1 MESMLMDLK
10 YAARRLRARPTY
22 SLLAAL
28 TLALGVGGTA
38 AVWGLVRGLLIE
50 PLPYANE
57 QRVSIFWNQGDWSER
72 EVLYLEQEWPG
83 FEKVAAYRA
92 DDVTLRQ
99 GEAPA
104 QLLAGLA
111 TTAPLFD
118 VLGVKPLMGRGL
130 QQGDDRENA
139 ERVAVISH
147 AMWQELGGSQT
158 VVGSRLQ
165 LSGVPHTVVGVMPR
179 GFWFP
184 DPTVRV
190 WRAEPLNESDGS
202 GNYTLVGLRQ
212 AGATQAAMEAAL
224 GRLTARLKERFTYPA
239 QWDKTRSPI
248 LTDLRE
254 HLLGGL
260 RVPLLAVLAAMAVIL
275 LIACGN
281 VAALMLG
288 QVDASATEFAVR
300 AALGADR
307 RRMTQQLL
315 AEALLVGLAAA
326 GLGMLLATYGF
337 RLLADALPLGAL
349 AERATLDWSVFF
361 AALGIALLTALA
373 VALIPATHL
382 WRSDPSRALSH
393 ARTGGGRGG
402 RLEGTLVVGQVAL
415 AVLLTAGAALLVRS
429 VMNLRAIDPGVDTDH
444 VAVVDITIPR
454 DLSLA
459 QKRQAMQDM
468 VGALER
474 LPGVTAAGATIKLP
488 LRGSGHSWGIQVEGR
503 PELASSTTFFRLV
516 TPDYFRAMGI
526 SLKEGRLLERTDVE
540 TGERVVV
547 VNQALAAK
555 YFAGQSALGKR
566 LGTGFGGF
574 ERIVGVVEDVA
585 EAELTDG
592 PAPARYMLYQQVP
605 YMFDL
610 ASLVLRVDGRAPSEG
625 SGSAAG
631 RAPADLLEE
640 ARRAVQAAA
649 PAVAVQKTT
658 TLADVFE
665 VAVGPARQVMSV
677 LTFLTGLALVLGAV
691 GIYGVTS
698 QYVTRRR
705 RDLGI
710 RLALGLTPARVVAQ
724 VVGRGGR
731 LVLLGSVVGT
741 IAVLGLAR
749 LLASLL
755 YGVSAVDPLALLGA
769 TGLLLLVGMLVALVP
784 ARRASRLDPAAV
796 FREQ

>member
-1 MESMLMDLK
+1 MVSMVMDLK
-10 YAARRLRARPTY
+10 YAARRLRVRPTY

-38 AVWGLVRGLLIE
+38 SVWGLVRGLLIE

-57 QRVSIFWNQGDWSER
+57 ARVSVFWNQGDWSER
-72 EVLYLEQEWPG
+72 EVLYLEQDWPG
-83 FEKVAAYRA
+83 FEKVAAYRS

-130 QQGDDRENA
+130 QPGDDRENA

-147 AMWQELGGSQT
+147 GMWQELGGGPG
-158 VVGSRLQ
+158 VVGSQLQ
-165 LSGVPHTVVGVMPR
+165 LGGVTHTVVGVMPR
-179 GFWFP
+179 DFWFP
-184 DPTVRV
+184 DSTVRV
-190 WRAEPLNESDGS
+190 WRAEPLNPSDGS

-212 AGATQAAMEAAL
+212 AGATPAAMEAAL
-224 GRLTARLKERFTYPA
+224 GRITSRLKERFTYPA
-239 QWDKTRSPI
+239 QWDKTRSPN

-254 HLLGGL
+254 HLLGSL

-326 GLGMLLATYGF
+326 GLGMLLAAHGF
-337 RLLADALPLGAL
+337 RVLADALPLGAL
-349 AERATLDWSVFF
+349 AARAALDWSVFG
-361 AALGIALLTALA
+361 ASLAVALLTALG
-373 VALIPATHL
+373 VALVPATHL
-382 WRSDPSRALSH
+382 WRSDPSRALSR
-393 ARTGGGRGG
+393 ASTGGGRGG
-402 RLEGTLVVGQVAL
+402 RMEGTLVVGQVAL

-429 VMNLRAIDPGVDTDH
+429 VMNLRAIDPGVDTGQ
-444 VAVVDITIPR
+444 VAVVDITMPK
-454 DLSLA
+454 DLNRA
-459 QKRQAMQDM
+459 QKRQALQDM
-468 VGALER
+468 VGALEA
-474 LPGVTAAGATIKLP
+474 LPGVTAAGATMKLP
-488 LRGSGHSWGIQVEGR
+488 LRGSGHNWGIEVEGQ

-540 TGERVVV
+540 AGERVVV

-555 YFAGQSALGKR
+555 YFPGQSALGKR

-585 EAELTDG
+585 EADLTDG

-605 YMFDL
+605 FMYDL
-610 ASLVLRVDGRAPSEG
+610 AALVMRVE
-625 SGSAAG
+625 G

-640 ARRAVQAAA
+640 ARRAMQAAV
-649 PAVAVQKTT
+649 PAVAVQKTI

-710 RLALGLTPARVVAQ
+710 RLALGLTPGRAAAQ

-731 LVLLGSVVGT
+731 LVLLGSLAGT
-741 IAVLGLAR
+741 VAVLALAR

-769 TGLLLLVGMLVALVP
+769 TVLLLLVGVLAALVP

-796 FREQ
+796 FREL

>member
-1 MESMLMDLK
+1 
-10 YAARRLRARPTY
+10 
-22 SLLAAL
+22 
-28 TLALGVGGTA
+28 
-38 AVWGLVRGLLIE
+38 VWGLVRGLLIE

-57 QRVSIFWNQGDWSER
+57 ARVSVFWNQGDWSER
-72 EVLYLEQEWPG
+72 EVLYLEQDWPG
-83 FEKVAAYRA
+83 FEKVAAYRS

-130 QQGDDRENA
+130 QPGDDRENA

-147 AMWQELGGSQT
+147 GMWQELGGGPG
-158 VVGSRLQ
+158 VVGSQLQ
-165 LSGVPHTVVGVMPR
+165 LGGVTHTVVGVMPR
-179 GFWFP
+179 DFWFP
-184 DPTVRV
+184 DSTVRV
-190 WRAEPLNESDGS
+190 WRAEPLNPSDGS

-212 AGATQAAMEAAL
+212 AGATPAAMEAAL
-224 GRLTARLKERFTYPA
+224 GRITSRLKERFTYPA
-239 QWDKTRSPI
+239 QWDKTRSPN

-254 HLLGGL
+254 HLLGSL

-326 GLGMLLATYGF
+326 GLGMLLAAHGF
-337 RLLADALPLGAL
+337 RVLADALPLGAL
-349 AERATLDWSVFF
+349 AARAALDWSVFG
-361 AALGIALLTALA
+361 ASLAVALLTALG
-373 VALIPATHL
+373 VALVPATHL
-382 WRSDPSRALSH
+382 WRSDPSRALSR
-393 ARTGGGRGG
+393 ASTGGGRGG
-402 RLEGTLVVGQVAL
+402 RMEGTLVVGQVAL

-429 VMNLRAIDPGVDTDH
+429 VMNLRAIDPGVDTGQ
-444 VAVVDITIPR
+444 VAVVDITMPK
-454 DLSLA
+454 DLNRA
-459 QKRQAMQDM
+459 QKRQALQDM
-468 VGALER
+468 VGALEA
-474 LPGVTAAGATIKLP
+474 LPGVTAAGATMKLP
-488 LRGSGHSWGIQVEGR
+488 LRGSGHNWGIEVEGQ

-540 TGERVVV
+540 AGERVVV

-555 YFAGQSALGKR
+555 YFPGQSALGKR

-585 EAELTDG
+585 EADLTDG

-605 YMFDL
+605 FMYDL
-610 ASLVLRVDGRAPSEG
+610 AALVMRVE
-625 SGSAAG
+625 G

-640 ARRAVQAAA
+640 ARRAMQAAV
-649 PAVAVQKTT
+649 PAVAVQKTI

-710 RLALGLTPARVVAQ
+710 RLALGLTPGRAAAQ

-731 LVLLGSVVGT
+731 LVLLGSLAGT
-741 IAVLGLAR
+741 VAVLALAR

-769 TGLLLLVGMLVALVP
+769 TVLLLLVGVLAALVP

-796 FREQ
+796 FREL

>member
-1 MESMLMDLK
+1 MESLAMDLK
-10 YAARRLRARPTY
+10 YAARRLSARPTY
-22 SLLAAL
+22 ALLAAL

-57 QRVSIFWNQGDWSER
+57 QRVSVFWNQGDWSER
-72 EVLYLEQEWPG
+72 EVLYLEQDWPG
-83 FEKVAAYRA
+83 FEKVAAYRT

-118 VLGVKPLMGRGL
+118 VLGVQPLMGRGL
-130 QQGDDRENA
+130 QPGDDRENA
-139 ERVAVISH
+139 ERVVVISY
-147 AMWQELGGSQT
+147 ALWQELGGSSG
-158 VVGSRLQ
+158 VLGSQLQ
-165 LSGVPHTVVGVMPR
+165 LGGAPHTVVGVMPR

-190 WRAEPLNESDGS
+190 WRAEPLNPSDGS

-212 AGATQAAMEAAL
+212 AGATPAAMETAL
-224 GRLTARLKERFTYPA
+224 GRITARLKEQFTYPA

-254 HLLGGL
+254 HLLGSL
-260 RVPLLAVLAAMAVIL
+260 RVPLLAVLSAMAVIL

-349 AERATLDWSVFF
+349 AERATLDWPVFW
-361 AALGIALLTALA
+361 AALGIALLTALG
-373 VALIPATHL
+373 VAMVPATHL

-402 RLEGTLVVGQVAL
+402 RGGRMEATLVVGQVAL
-415 AVLLTAGAALLVRS
+415 AVLLTSGAALLVRS
-429 VMNLRAIDPGVDTDH
+429 VMNLRAIDPGVDTDR
-444 VAVVDITIPR
+444 VAVVDITMPK

-468 VGALER
+468 VGALEA
-474 LPGVTAAGATIKLP
+474 LPGVTAAGATMKLP
-488 LRGSGHSWGIQVEGR
+488 LRGSGHSWGIEVEGQ
-503 PELASSTTFFRLV
+503 PDLASSTTFFRLV
-516 TPDYFRAMGI
+516 TPDYYRAMGI

-540 TGERVVV
+540 AGERVVV

-555 YFAGQSALGKR
+555 YFPGQSALGKR
-566 LGTGFGGF
+566 IATGFGGF

-585 EAELTDG
+585 EADLTDG
-592 PAPARYMLYQQVP
+592 PVPARYMLYQQVP

-610 ASLVLRVDGRAPSEG
+610 AALVLRVEGRSPAGAE
-625 SGSAAG
+625 G
-631 RAPADLLEE
+631 RAPAGLLEE

-658 TLADVFE
+658 TLAFVFE

-677 LTFLTGLALVLGAV
+677 LTFLTGLALLLGAV

-710 RLALGLTPARVVAQ
+710 RLALGLTPARAAAQ

-731 LVLLGSVVGT
+731 LVLLGSAVGT

-769 TGLLLLVGMLVALVP
+769 TALLLLVGVIAALVP

>member
-1 MESMLMDLK
+1 MESVVMDLR

-22 SLLAAL
+22 TLLAAL

-57 QRVSIFWNQGDWSER
+57 ARVSVFWNQGDWSER
-72 EVLYLEQEWPG
+72 EVLYLEGDWPG
-83 FEKVAAYRA
+83 FEKVAAYRT

-99 GEAPA
+99 GDAPA

-111 TTAPLFD
+111 TTASLFD
-118 VLGVKPLMGRGL
+118 VLGVQPLMGRGL
-130 QQGDDRENA
+130 QPGDDRENA
-139 ERVAVISH
+139 ARVAVISH
-147 AMWQELGGSQT
+147 GMWQELGGSPG
-158 VVGSRLQ
+158 VVGSQLQ
-165 LSGVPHTVVGVMPR
+165 LGGVPHTVVGVMPK

-190 WRAEPLNESDGS
+190 WRAEPLNQADGS

-212 AGATQAAMEAAL
+212 SGATPAAMQAAL
-224 GRLTARLKERFTYPA
+224 GRITARLKESFTYPA
-239 QWDKTRSPI
+239 QWDKTRSPE

-254 HLLGGL
+254 HLLGSL

-315 AEALLVGLAAA
+315 AEALLVALAAA

-337 RLLADALPLGAL
+337 RVLADALPLGAL
-349 AERATLDWSVFF
+349 AERATLDWSVFW

-373 VALIPATHL
+373 VALVPATHL
-382 WRSDPSRALSH
+382 WRSDPSRALSR
-393 ARTGGGRGG
+393 ARTSGVRGG
-402 RLEGTLVVGQVAL
+402 RMEGTLVVGQVAL

-429 VMNLRAIDPGVDTDH
+429 VMNLRAIDPGVDTDR
-444 VAVVDITIPR
+444 VAVVDITMPK

-459 QKRQAMQDM
+459 QKRQALQEMM
-468 VGALER
+468 GALEV
-474 LPGVTAAGATIKLP
+474 LPGVTAAGATMKLP
-488 LRGSGHSWGIQVEGR
+488 LRGSGHSWGITVEGQ
-503 PELASSTTFFRLV
+503 PELASSTTYFRLV

-540 TGERVVV
+540 GGERVVV

-555 YFAGQSALGKR
+555 YFPGQSPLGRR
-566 LGTGFGGF
+566 LSTGFGGF

-585 EAELTDG
+585 EANLTDG

-605 YMFDL
+605 YMYDL
-610 ASLVLRVDGRAPSEG
+610 AALVLRVE
-625 SGSAAG
+625 G
-631 RAPADLLEE
+631 RAPAEVLEE

-691 GIYGVTS
+691 GIYGVTA

-731 LVLLGSVVGT
+731 LVLLGSALGT

-769 TGLLLLVGMLVALVP
+769 TLLLLLVGMLAALVP

>member
-1 MESMLMDLK
+1 METVTMDLK

-22 SLLAAL
+22 ALLAAL

-50 PLPYANE
+50 PLPHANE
-57 QRVSIFWNQGDWSER
+57 QRVSVFWNQGDWSER
-72 EVLYLEQEWPG
+72 EILYLENDWPG
-83 FEKVAAYRA
+83 FEKVAAYRS

-99 GEAPA
+99 GDAPA

-130 QQGDDRENA
+130 QPGDDRENA
-139 ERVAVISH
+139 ARVAVISH
-147 AMWQELGGSQT
+147 GLWQELGGGPG
-158 VVGSRLQ
+158 VVGSTLQ
-165 LSGVPHTVVGVMPR
+165 LSGVPHTVVGVMPK

-190 WRAEPLNESDGS
+190 WRAEPLNQTDGS

-212 AGATQAAMEAAL
+212 AGATPAAMNAAL
-224 GRLTARLKERFTYPA
+224 GRITSRLKEQFTYPA

-315 AEALLVGLAAA
+315 AEALVIGIAAA

-337 RLLADALPLGAL
+337 QVLTDALPLGAL
-349 AERATLDWSVFF
+349 AERATLDWSVFW
-361 AALGIALLTALA
+361 AALGVALLTALG
-373 VALIPATHL
+373 VALVPAAHL
-382 WRSDPSRALSH
+382 WRSDPSRALSG
-393 ARTGGGRGG
+393 ARTGGRRGG

-429 VMNLRAIDPGVDTDH
+429 VMNLRAIDPGVDTGR
-444 VAVVDITIPR
+444 VAVVDITMPK
-454 DLSLA
+454 DLSRA
-459 QKRQAMQDM
+459 QKRQALEELAR
-468 VGALER
+468 ALDA
-474 LPGVTAAGATIKLP
+474 LPGVTAAGATMKLP
-488 LRGSGHSWGIQVEGR
+488 LRGSGHNWGIQVEGR
-503 PELASSTTFFRLV
+503 PDLASSTTFFRLV

-540 TGERVVV
+540 AGERVVV

-555 YFAGQSALGKR
+555 YFPGESPLGKR
-566 LGTGFGGF
+566 LATGFGGF

-585 EAELTDG
+585 EAKLTDG

-605 YMFDL
+605 FMFDL
-610 ASLVLRVDGRAPSEG
+610 ASLVLRVEGRS
-625 SGSAAG
+625 
-631 RAPADLLEE
+631 PAEVVDE

-649 PAVAVQKTT
+649 PAVAVQNTT
-658 TLADVFE
+658 TLARVFE
-665 VAVGPARQVMSV
+665 IAVGPARQVMSV

-691 GIYGVTS
+691 GIYGVTA

-731 LVLLGSVVGT
+731 LVLLGSAVGT
-741 IAVLGLAR
+741 IGVLALAR

-769 TGLLLLVGMLVALVP
+769 TALLLLVGVLAALVP